1 MAAFQQF
8 KLPPILPDLLTLYS
22 YDRVFAGGLMSI
34 YAVIGL
40 LASLGLAA
48 AMMRFGPPRI
58 LTGALVF
65 LFIGNMLGLAAP
77 LSAAAMMAGRA
88 CEGLGFA
95 ILAILGPVYANRN
108 AAPRHL
114 PLAIALTAIWIPV
127 GQLSAS
133 ALAPLAHAL
142 GDWRLV
148 WLISLVVVLI
158 FGGWARSIY
167 RHRRFDMVAGIGQVT
182 ATPIS
187 AAERR
192 RLIAAAII
200 FLLWSTQ
207 YFAYMTWLPQFLI
220 EVHGLGPTAA
230 IFGYALPVVL
240 LIGFSLLTARGLR
253 AGLPLAPLL
262 TGALV
267 LQAGIWLTM
276 GWADSAASGLLSLVL
291 YGVGIGITP
300 VCLFGMPA
308 AILGPMR
315 SGPKAFAILMTGRNC
330 GVLIGPILLP
340 QLIVLTADWHAAG
353 PVFSAGTALA
363 AVLAG
368 GLALALRAAAR

>member
-1 MAAFQQF
+1 M
-8 KLPPILPDLLTLYS
+8 
-22 YDRVFAGGLMSI
+22 
-34 YAVIGL
+34 
-40 LASLGLAA
+40 
-48 AMMRFGPPRI
+48 
-58 LTGALVF
+58 
-65 LFIGNMLGLAAP
+65 
-77 LSAAAMMAGRA
+77 
-88 CEGLGFA
+88 
-95 ILAILGPVYANRN
+95 
-108 AAPRHL
+108 
-114 PLAIALTAIWIPV
+114 
-127 GQLSAS
+127 
-133 ALAPLAHAL
+133 
-142 GDWRLV
+142 
-148 WLISLVVVLI
+148 
-158 FGGWARSIY
+158 
-167 RHRRFDMVAGIGQVT
+167 
-182 ATPIS
+182 
-187 AAERR
+187 
-192 RLIAAAII
+192 AAII

-353 PVFSAGTALA
+353 PVFSAGTASPRCWPG
-363 AVLAG
+363 VWPWPC
-368 GLALALRAAAR
+368 ARRRVKC